1 MKPLSLVSLI
11 TLIFSAQLYA
21 ANDPTVVVRSVTEDT
36 KLLPVEVNGILRSR
50 RDVLLP
56 ATIEGE
62 LLWVLEEGTPV
73 DEGMVVAKVNDAQL
87 ILRLEE
93 QKLLAMRAGVTSTYL
108 EGEVDR
114 LKELERANLGARTQL
129 AEMAS
134 RRDLAQNDVLVAHA
148 RIAQLEETIGRT
160 NIVSPV
166 TGIVV
171 EQLHQGGEYARRGDS
186 VLRVVDPFALE
197 VKAAVPMAYLQRLD
211 QDHAVEVKVDESS
224 FSAALRAVINAGTR
238 SSQTFDVIVDVP
250 PILSEMFVSGQVVEV
265 ALPLKASSNVLYVP
279 RDAVVLRSEGNYV
292 FRIGSDNVAER
303 VSVTLGEGQGNL
315 VSVLGKLQAGDKVA
329 IRGIERLEDG
339 QLVNPVS

>member
-1 MKPLSLVSLI
+1 
-11 TLIFSAQLYA
+11 
-21 ANDPTVVVRSVTEDT
+21 VRAE
-36 KLLPVEVNGILRSR
+36 
-50 RDVLLP
+50 
-56 ATIEGE
+56 
-62 LLWVLEEGTPV
+62 
-73 DEGMVVAKVNDAQL
+73 
-87 ILRLEE
+87 
-93 QKLLAMRAGVTSTYL
+93 VTSAYL

-114 LKELERANLGARTQL
+114 LKELERANLAARTQL

-171 EQLHQGGEYARRGDS
+171 ERLHQGGEYARRGDS

-197 VKAAVPMAYLQRLD
+197 VKATVPMAYFQRLD
-211 QDHAVEVKVDESS
+211 QDHAVVVKVDESS

-250 PILSEMFVSGQVVEV
+250 PILSEMFVSGQFVEV
-265 ALPLKASSNVLYVP
+265 ALPLKAGSNVLYVP